1 MEIEKSEEF
10 GQSLPSPPSTSD
22 SENWKERVR
31 ERTKERFHFI
41 KIFVRVKSLQFVVLV
56 RD

>member
-10 GQSLPSPPSTSD
+10 GQSLPSPPSTPD

-41 KIFVRVKSLQFVVLV
+41 KIFVRVNSYNL
-56 RD
+56 